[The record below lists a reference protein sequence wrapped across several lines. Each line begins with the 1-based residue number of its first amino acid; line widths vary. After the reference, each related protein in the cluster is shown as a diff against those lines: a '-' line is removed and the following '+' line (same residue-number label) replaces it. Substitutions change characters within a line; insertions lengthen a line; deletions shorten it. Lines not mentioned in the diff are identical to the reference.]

1 MISIL
6 LEIFSKSL
14 AFSLSSAWAV
24 CWPTADLSLVLTA
37 SKTALSCL
45 LLFYWGSCAMT
56 GKGLLACIDLAWIGL
71 ALASLVWSEAQPGIG
86 GQAVSLSCCQVASW
100 HWAAA
105 WSVRSDLGLDSTNLK
120 WGDIFYFL
128 KEIFS
133 HFFNKFY
140 RKKIFKKLENYDFNK
155 RKK

>member
-24 CWPTADLSLVLTA
+24 CWPTADLSLVLTT

-71 ALASLVWSEAQPGIG
+71 ALAGLVWFEAQPGIG

-120 WGDIFYFL
+120 WGDFYFL

-133 HFFNKFY
+133 HFSNKFY
-140 RKKIFKKLENYDFNK
+140 RKKIFQKLENYDFNK
-155 RKK
+155 MKK